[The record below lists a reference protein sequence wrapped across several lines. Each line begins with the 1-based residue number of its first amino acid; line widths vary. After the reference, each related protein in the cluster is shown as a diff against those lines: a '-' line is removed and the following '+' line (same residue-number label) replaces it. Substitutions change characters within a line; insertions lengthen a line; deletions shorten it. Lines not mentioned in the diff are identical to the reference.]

1 MEATDLKKSFG
12 ERLRRARLMRGL
24 SLRELAARLEAM
36 GKTLSH
42 GALQKYEEGKM
53 APNSGMLI
61 ALCEVFQLET
71 GYFFRRSEMKL
82 ATLNFRKRTAF
93 PKKEQ
98 SRVREEALDYF
109 ERYQE
114 IEAILEQSAGELIRM
129 DLSMADPN
137 DMASLQVAAE
147 DAAMRVRQEWKLG
160 EDALPNVQEML
171 EEHGVKVKEV
181 EAAESF
187 DGFSGWA
194 NGTLPVMALASWLNR
209 DLPRKRFTA
218 LHELGH
224 LVMNFPQTLTD
235 KAVENLCHRF
245 ASAMLVPAAAMRHSL
260 GAKRSDGISAAELK
274 AMKEDWGISIAAL
287 MRRAAD
293 LEIITPSRLKSFYF
307 LKNQS
312 GQRKT
317 EPGIW
322 CGAERANRFSQL
334 VHRAAAQELI
344 TRGKAAELLGLTHRE
359 FDRSFAAEI

>member
-1 MEATDLKKSFG
+1 MDATEHKKSFG

-24 SLRELAARLEAM
+24 SLRELAARLEAS

-53 APNSGMLI
+53 APNSGMRI
-61 ALCEVFQLET
+61 ALCEVFHLET

-82 ATLNFRKRTAF
+82 ATLDFRKRTAF

-98 SRVREEALDYF
+98 ARVREEALDYF

-114 IEAILEQSAGELIRM
+114 IEAILEQPAGELIRI
-129 DLSMADPN
+129 DLSEADPSH
-137 DMASLQVAAE
+137 MATLLTSAEEAATQV
-147 DAAMRVRQEWKLG
+147 RLEWKLG

-181 EAAESF
+181 AAAESF

-194 NGTLPVMALASWLNR
+194 NGTMPVMALASWLNQ

-224 LVMNFPQTLTD
+224 LVMKLPPALAD

-245 ASAMLVPAAAMRHSL
+245 ASAMLVPAEAMRRSL

-274 AMKEDWGISIAAL
+274 GMKEDWGISIAAL

-307 LKNQS
+307 LKNQN
-312 GQRKT
+312 GPRKA

-334 VHRAAAQELI
+334 VYRAAAQELI